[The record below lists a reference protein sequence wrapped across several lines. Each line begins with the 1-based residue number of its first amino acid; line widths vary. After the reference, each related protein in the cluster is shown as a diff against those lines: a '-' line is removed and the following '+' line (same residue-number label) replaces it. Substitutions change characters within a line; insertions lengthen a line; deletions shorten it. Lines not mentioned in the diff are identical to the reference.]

1 MIEIKLILFS
11 ILFAALL
18 LLPQFNEKLLEY
30 LSTKLDKYAMI
41 K

>member
-18 LLPQFNEKLLEY
+18 LVPPFNVKILEY
-30 LSTKLDKYAMI
+30 LGTKLDEYGRVK
-41 K
+41 